1 MMDKGAATADIAFL
15 PRQRC
20 TFTPPVPMRRA
31 LLLVTACVCAHVAS
45 AFYLP
50 GVAPREY
57 ADNEPVSSVL
67 DRAVAGSEAWATV
80 CPPRAVQQLF

>member
-20 TFTPPVPMRRA
+20 IFT